1 MSNEKKLQ
9 FMDQLPRWVLV
20 LLALYGVVSLKGLH
34 DQIRE
39 DHQTVVQHG
48 QRIRQLEEISARL
61 AELLEKRKNE
71 GQL

>member
-20 LLALYGVVSLKGLH
+20 ALALYGVLSLKGLH
-34 DQIRE
+34 DQIRT
-39 DHQTVVQHG
+39 DHDTVTQHG
-48 QRIRQLEEISARL
+48 QRITQLEEISARL
-61 AELLEKRKNE
+61 AELVEQRKTK